1 MLLPEATPISREDP
15 VGRDDLPPVEPSW
28 HSIGAT
34 SDLLHEFRGR
44 LYSLQEIASVVNSD
58 LDLSRI
64 LQTIVD
70 AICQHTSWSLAGI
83 MAIDEPSGYSVLMA
97 RHDPGREMS
106 PVTPD
111 RWPLSASPSPV
122 VVREQRPIII
132 LNAQERDDFP
142 GYRDDARA
150 RGYHTVVVLPL
161 SATDLEGRAM
171 ALSVESTEHVDVT
184 DEEVSFLEAVAHHAS
199 IAVRNASL
207 LQAER
212 DQAAKL
218 QRSLGTHAELMRHAL
233 NEASL
238 GTLIRVVEGVLGK
251 PLTVIDATSNI
262 IAAGRS
268 PDAALL
274 SDAEW
279 SEFVSRRAGRRL
291 LELIPAGGEAA
302 LAERVVDFRPLGL
315 EFTSSA
321 VAEPIVV
328 DERRLGGMIVF
339 EGSSG
344 FDDLD
349 LLLIGEARFALSI
362 QMMRG
367 YIGFQVE
374 SQFQADLLRR
384 LFSGD
389 WRDPEELLLRAGYLG
404 INLSQPACLLIIA
417 SAGDPPLLDNHLP
430 DVDQL
435 YLHRRLARLAEQS
448 SPGAKVVIDGSDLV
462 AFVPVGE
469 GAMTVDGLSQRLQ
482 TETKQ
487 ATGIELVVAV
497 SSECHDLRDYQQARR
512 ECSQLVAIGRQ
523 LGRRGT
529 IRRSDVGP
537 YGLLFSAA
545 SGESV
550 RDFVNHTIGALEA
563 YDAQHHAHLTETL
576 EAFVRNSG
584 RFQAAADE
592 LRIHVST
599 LRYRLD
605 RVAAVAGI
613 DLENPDS
620 RFTAELALRLRKLLH

>member
-1 MLLPEATPISREDP
+1 
-15 VGRDDLPPVEPSW
+15 
-28 HSIGAT
+28 
-34 SDLLHEFRGR
+34 
-44 LYSLQEIASVVNSD
+44 
-58 LDLSRI
+58 
-64 LQTIVD
+64 
-70 AICQHTSWSLAGI
+70 
-83 MAIDEPSGYSVLMA
+83 
-97 RHDPGREMS
+97 
-106 PVTPD
+106 
-111 RWPLSASPSPV
+111 
-122 VVREQRPIII
+122 
-132 LNAQERDDFP
+132 
-142 GYRDDARA
+142 
-150 RGYHTVVVLPL
+150 
-161 SATDLEGRAM
+161 M
-171 ALSVESTEHVDVT
+171 ALSVESIEHVKVT
-184 DEEVSFLEAVAHHAS
+184 EEEVSFLEAVAHHAS
-199 IAVRNASL
+199 IAVRNASI

-212 DQAAKL
+212 DRAAKL
-218 QRSLGTHAELMRHAL
+218 QRSLGTHEELMRHAL

-238 GTLIRVVEGVLGK
+238 GALIRVVEGVLGK

-274 SDAEW
+274 SDGEW
-279 SEFVSRRAGRRL
+279 SEFVSRRAGHGL
-291 LELIPAGGEAA
+291 LELIPTGGEAA
-302 LAERVVDFRPLGL
+302 LTERVVDFRPLGL
-315 EFTSSA
+315 ELASSA

-328 DERRLGGMIVF
+328 DGQRLGGMIVF

-349 LLLIGEARFALSI
+349 LLLISEARFALSV

-404 INLSQPACLLIIA
+404 INLSQPACLLVIA
-417 SAGDPPLLDNHLP
+417 SLADPPLLDAHLP
-430 DVDQL
+430 ATDRL
-435 YLHRRLARLAEQS
+435 YLHRRLARLAEQFS
-448 SPGAKVVIDGSDLV
+448 LGAKVVIDGADLV
-462 AFVPVGE
+462 AFVPA
-469 GAMTVDGLSQRLQ
+469 GAGTIPAEELSERLQ

-487 ATGIELVVAV
+487 ATGMEPVVAV
-497 SSECHDLRDYQQARR
+497 SSECHDLRDYQAARR
-512 ECSQLVAIGRQ
+512 ECTQLVEVGRQ

-529 IRRSDVGP
+529 IRRSDIGP

-563 YDAQHHAHLTETL
+563 YDARHHVHLIETL
-576 EAFVRNSG
+576 ESFLRNSG

-620 RFTAELALRLRKLLH
+620 RFTAELALRLRTLLH